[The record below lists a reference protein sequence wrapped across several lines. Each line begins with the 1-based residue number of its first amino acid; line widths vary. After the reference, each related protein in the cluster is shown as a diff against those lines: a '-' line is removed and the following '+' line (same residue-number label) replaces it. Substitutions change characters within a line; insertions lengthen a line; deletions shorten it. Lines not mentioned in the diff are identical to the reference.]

1 MFQNS
6 STKPTSRV
14 LVGTLALLATSIA
27 AANQNPIRLAD
38 TVVSAAGFEQKIT
51 EAPAS
56 ISVISQEDLQQN
68 RYSNLAQ
75 VLENVEGIDTN
86 QSTGKTGGLNIS
98 IRGMESQHTLILID
112 GRRQNAPGN
121 IAPNGFGETSTSFI
135 PPMSAIE
142 RIEVIRGPMST
153 LYGSDALGGV
163 VNIITK
169 KVGDE
174 WGGSISLDHTFQ
186 ENRDYGDATKT
197 SFYTSGP
204 LVDDLLGLTLRGSLY
219 NREESDLMFDNDSEV
234 SKRGASPVEGRNY
247 TIGGRLN
254 LTPMENHDFYLD
266 FERARQVYEN
276 DECQLGTLDGRD
288 RSCETLAEPEANG
301 YSDQLRFERE
311 QFALGHSA
319 RLGFGNLDSSITHS
333 TTETLGRTIPGPIG
347 TPYEGFPSII
357 GGNDRELKTTDLVLD
372 SKLVAPLGNANL
384 FTIGGQYRDS
394 EMTDGI
400 AGEDFKQ
407 DSWALFAENEWR
419 MRHDLALTL
428 GGRYEDHEAFGGHFT
443 PRAYLVWNTNDNW
456 TLKGGISKG
465 YRTPDLNDL
474 HDGINGVTGQGET
487 ITIGSPDL
495 SPEESTNTE
504 FGVYYDNLAGF
515 NANATVFHN
524 KFEDKISDGND
535 IVVTGHPTIPNGT
548 YSQLTNIG
556 KAETQGLELA
566 ASWMFAPR
574 WTLSG
579 NYTYSDS
586 EQKSGPDKGERLNNT
601 PEHLLNAKL
610 NWAATDRL
618 SLWLRGEYRGERTR
632 FTQRYENLNAD
643 NQAIERQVGD
653 MDAYELFHL
662 GGSYRATDNV
672 TLTATIYN
680 LFDKDFL
687 KGTTYID
694 SDGEAQWS
702 SNYAH
707 ITRGTS
713 GTIQEGRRL
722 WLSATVDF

>member
-14 LVGTLALLATSIA
+14 LAGTLALLATSIA